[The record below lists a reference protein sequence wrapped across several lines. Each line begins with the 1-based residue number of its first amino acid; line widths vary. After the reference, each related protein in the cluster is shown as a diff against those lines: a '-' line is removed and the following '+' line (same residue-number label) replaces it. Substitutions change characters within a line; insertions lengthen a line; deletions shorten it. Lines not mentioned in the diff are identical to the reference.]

1 MCHYLTA
8 KPIKRIFMQSLMSS
22 DEFLMTSVH
31 SEHMNLWQMLYP
43 MKSVCYKLL
52 VKYVY
57 GDDVY
62 TQTYNLNAT

>member
-1 MCHYLTA
+1 
-8 KPIKRIFMQSLMSS
+8 MQSLMSS
-22 DEFLMTSVH
+22 DEFLMNSVH